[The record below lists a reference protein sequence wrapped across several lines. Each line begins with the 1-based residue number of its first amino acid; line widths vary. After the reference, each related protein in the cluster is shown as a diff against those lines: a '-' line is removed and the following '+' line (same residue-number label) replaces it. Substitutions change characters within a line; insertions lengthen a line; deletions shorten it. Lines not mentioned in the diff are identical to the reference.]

1 MTETITREATSTAD
15 EQPKD
20 NLESVP
26 GQPENVQDAFPPE
39 GKVLVMT
46 AGDAIAYMEAHPGG
60 RSGREVVSL
69 YASEIG
75 NRLRTRRTRC
85 KMSQAQVAAQLGVSQ
100 ALVGQWELGKSRL
113 IIDDLRRLAEVLKTT
128 QAYLLGETFDPF
140 IPKSQEKEESP
151 AEVMKRAILTLV
163 EGMNYEERQKLFVE
177 AGLLLGLNPGGYRA
191 SMSSKGHDVTEP

>member
-1 MTETITREATSTAD
+1 MTETITREAMSTAD
-15 EQPKD
+15 EQLKD
-20 NLESVP
+20 ALKSVP
-26 GQPENVQDAFPPE
+26 GQPEDVQEAFPPE

-46 AGDAIAYMEAHPGG
+46 AEDAIAYMEAHPGG

-75 NRLRTRRTRC
+75 NRLRTRRMRC

-128 QAYLLGETFDPF
+128 QAYLLGEAPNPSLPRPPEQEEDPTE
-140 IPKSQEKEESP
+140 I
-151 AEVMKRAILTLV
+151 MKQAILILV
-163 EGMNYEERQKLFVE
+163 EGMNYEERSKLFVE
-177 AGLLLGLNPGGYRA
+177 AGLLLGIKPGGHRVTKNP
-191 SMSSKGHDVTEP
+191 SGQDVTES